1 MTYIPDVR
9 KKIITKPFAKE
20 AEENYYWEGYLDAE
34 DKKWLKGYDFAAEDV
49 LNSIFDNIGDLSLQ
63 VEGEDIDLGLILNNH
78 PEIRAKLR
86 EAIAEEYESTRDE
99 LVTVMIDGYSQE
111 KYDQL
116 KKVADVIHKVEEDS
130 IQERSE
136 GKA

>member
-49 LNSIFDNIGDLSLQ
+49 LNSIFENIGDLELE
-63 VEGEDIDLGLILNNH
+63 VEGEDMDMARFLMNH
-78 PEIRAKLR
+78 PEIRQKMKDAFEQEFER
-86 EAIAEEYESTRDE
+86 SRDE
-99 LVTVMIDGYSQE
+99 LVVAMIEDYSQE

-116 KKVADVIHKVEEDS
+116 KKVADVIHKVEEDAR
-130 IQERSE
+130 QERSE